1 MPLDQQ
7 RLHQV
12 VRETFGKLPHPDAP
26 ELTNAEYPVYE
37 RVAAMMRNPHQ
48 PTAAD
53 VKDAYHQL
61 QAADLSP
68 HEWEH
73 AWTISRPI
81 ANRLL
86 GQDPTL
92 QELIR
97 HRDAHPSEIYD
108 YYWHHPS
115 TSHPE
120 IKAGV
125 MAKYGHMAVDA
136 ASRHLERA
144 PLLSEIA
151 QFASAEHHPEHIDAY
166 YQRLAQDRNRD

>member
-1 MPLDQQ
+1 MPLDQR
-7 RLHQV
+7 RLGQI
-12 VRETFGKLPHPDAP
+12 VRESFGKLPHPEAP
-26 ELTNAEYPVYE
+26 ELTNDEYPVYR

-48 PTAAD
+48 PTTAD
-53 VKDAYHQL
+53 VKDAYNQL
-61 QAADLSP
+61 KAVDLSP

-92 QELIR
+92 QELLR

-108 YYWHHPS
+108 YYWHSPS

-125 MAKYGHMAVDA
+125 MAKYTHMAVDA

-144 PLLSEIA
+144 PLLHEIA
-151 QFASAEHHPEHIDAY
+151 QFASAEHRPEHIDAY
-166 YQRLAQDRNRD
+166 YQRLASERD